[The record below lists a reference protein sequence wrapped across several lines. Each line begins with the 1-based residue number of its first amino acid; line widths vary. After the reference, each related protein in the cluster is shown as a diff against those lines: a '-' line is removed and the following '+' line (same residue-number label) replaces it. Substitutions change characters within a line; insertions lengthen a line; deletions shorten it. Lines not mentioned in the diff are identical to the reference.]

1 MTMKAVAVAVV
12 LLAAA
17 PSMAATPAPVAAAAG
32 TPQAAIDGLFAAD
45 RGFGAAAAKT
55 DLVAGLSAMLDADVV
70 MPLPTGSL
78 ARGKAAVMAAFQ
90 ASPTALTSSTEWAPL
105 GGGLSADGQ
114 HGFTFGYVTTRTPG
128 KPDRPGKYLSYW
140 VKRPEGWRVAAFKR
154 LGRPAGEVSTAALT
168 PVLPTQLVAPNRDTS
183 TIAAYRTSLTA
194 AEKGFSDEAQ
204 KIGLGPAFAKNGTST
219 AINLGRGPGFT
230 IGSENIGREVAAG
243 APPLVWGADDAL
255 VASSGDLGVTWGR
268 IRVVG
273 PAPAG
278 TPGEIPFFT
287 IWRRESLDAP
297 WRYVAE

>member
-1 MTMKAVAVAVV
+1 MKAVAVAVV

-17 PSMAATPAPVAAAAG
+17 PSMAATDAPVAAAATA
-32 TPQAAIDGLFAAD
+32 TPQAAIDELFAAD
-45 RGFGAAAAKT
+45 RAFGAAAAKT
-55 DLVAGLSAMLDADVV
+55 DLVAGLSAMFDADVI

-78 ARGKAAVMAAFQ
+78 GRGKAAVVAAFQ
-90 ASPTALTSSTEWAPL
+90 ASPTASNSSTEWAPL

-168 PVLPTQLVAPNRDTS
+168 PMLPAQLVAPNGDATML
-183 TIAAYRTSLTA
+183 AAYRTSLTS

-204 KIGLGPAFAKNGTST
+204 KIGLGPAFAKNGTAT

-230 IGSENIGREVAAG
+230 IGSENIGREVAEG
-243 APPLVWGADDAL
+243 APPLIWGADDAL
-255 VASSGDLGVTWGR
+255 VASSGDLGVTFGR

-273 PAPAG
+273 PVPEGARS
-278 TPGEIPFFT
+278 EIPFFT
-287 IWRRESLDAP
+287 IWRRESPDAP

>member
-1 MTMKAVAVAVV
+1 MKAVAVAVV
-12 LLAAA
+12 LFAAA
-17 PSMAATPAPVAAAAG
+17 PAMAATDAPVAAPATA
-32 TPQAAIDGLFAAD
+32 TPQGAIDELFATD
-45 RGFGAAAAKT
+45 RAFGAAAAKT
-55 DLVAGLSAMLDADVV
+55 DLVAGLSAMFDADVV

-90 ASPTALTSSTEWAPL
+90 ASPTASTSSTEWAPL

-168 PVLPTQLVAPNRDTS
+168 PMLPAQLVAPNGDAATL
-183 TIAAYRTSLTA
+183 AAYRASLTL

-204 KIGLGPAFAKNGTST
+204 KIGLGPAFAKNGAST

-255 VASSGDLGVTWGR
+255 VASSGDLGVTYGR

-273 PAPAG
+273 AVPAG
-278 TPGEIPFFT
+278 TSGEIPFFT
-287 IWRRESLDAP
+287 IWRRESPDAP